1 MNKIKKIIY
10 NVLRN
15 YVKNYITGNLGKVVE
30 DDEKLTCYINK
41 EKIKKQNYH
50 YTISLF
56 GITEN
61 NKRLADAYNLNKPI
75 CYIIDGITFKK
86 KNVYIFGYEGCEVII
101 KNCNFEFGM
110 SGFIHSGKCTLDN
123 TYIRA
128 FSNLS
133 FQAKE
138 LAIQNM
144 NSTQLK
150 VLGSKKSISFTAND
164 KLYII
169 NSTIGKEKTKVS
181 LAATNELNIINSKI
195 IGNEILCKSPNIR
208 TDENSSL
215 TASDKVNLEIDDF
228 NAINITTSTIILNN
242 DKISNEKKSVTLKK
256 ITDPLALKRLELIKI
271 LRKLKN
277 ECEQI
282 NSEKIKE
289 YKSSLEGQSIS
300 KVLKNKY

>member
-1 MNKIKKIIY
+1 
-10 NVLRN
+10 
-15 YVKNYITGNLGKVVE
+15 
-30 DDEKLTCYINK
+30 
-41 EKIKKQNYH
+41 
-50 YTISLF
+50 
-56 GITEN
+56 
-61 NKRLADAYNLNKPI
+61 
-75 CYIIDGITFKK
+75 
-86 KNVYIFGYEGCEVII
+86 
-101 KNCNFEFGM
+101 M
-110 SGFIHSGKCTLDN
+110 SGYIHSGKCTLNN

-138 LAIQNM
+138 LVIKNM

-150 VLGSKKSISFTAND
+150 VLGSEKSISFTAND

-181 LAATNELNIINSKI
+181 LAATNELNVINSKI

-242 DKISNEKKSVTLKK
+242 DKISNEKNQLH
-256 ITDPLALKRLELIKI
+256 
-271 LRKLKN
+271 
-277 ECEQI
+277 
-282 NSEKIKE
+282 
-289 YKSSLEGQSIS
+289 
-300 KVLKNKY
+300 